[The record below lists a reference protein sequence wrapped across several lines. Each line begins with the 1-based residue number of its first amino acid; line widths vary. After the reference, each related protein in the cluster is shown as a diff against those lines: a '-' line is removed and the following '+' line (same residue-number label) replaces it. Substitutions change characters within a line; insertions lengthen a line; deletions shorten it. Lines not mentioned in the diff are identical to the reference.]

1 MIQKIGKVATIF
13 FILDVLV
20 LVNIVMLNMSGQWGD
35 QLMIGLASDI
45 LLMALFT
52 IIALIAL
59 VVYRVKLKR
68 KPKA

>member
-13 FILDVLV
+13 FILDALV

-59 VVYRVKLKR
+59 AVHRVKLKS
-68 KPKA
+68 KSKA

>member
-1 MIQKIGKVATIF
+1 MKKIGKVATIF
-13 FILDVLV
+13 FILDALV
-20 LVNIVMLNMSGQWGD
+20 LVNIVMLNVSGQWGD

-59 VVYRVKLKR
+59 AVYRVKLKR

>member
-1 MIQKIGKVATIF
+1 
-13 FILDVLV
+13 
-20 LVNIVMLNMSGQWGD
+20 MSGQWGD